1 MRWAVWTW
9 PERPPHSAFGR
20 QRAARVVRRSRP
32 RCRTTPAYGVSVT
45 LDEMIAAAATGTAD
59 VAEGWGQGRATYGGL
74 VAALLLARAQTVV
87 GAPERRLRTANVVFV
102 GPVEPGPA
110 LIDAEVLRA
119 GSSATTVSGRVVQG
133 DEVRAT
139 LIATFGVA
147 RETSVSVAADDPAPS
162 IPAPAE
168 VDPVPYIAGVMPE
181 FLQHVELR
189 FATGSPPFTGAA
201 EAAFGGW
208 MRFRAAPAQFGD
220 CELVA
225 LADAWPPGVAPLFSG
240 PAPMSTLSWT
250 FDLLGDA
257 PITPDP
263 TAQWQCDVRTIAAS
277 GGYGQTTARIWDP
290 QGELRA
296 LSRQTI
302 AYFR

>member
-1 MRWAVWTW
+1 M
-9 PERPPHSAFGR
+9 G
-20 QRAARVVRRSRP
+20 
-32 RCRTTPAYGVSVT
+32 VT

-74 VAALLLARAQTVV
+74 VAALLLARAEAAV

-102 GPVEPGPA
+102 GPVAPGPA
-110 LIDAEVLRA
+110 QIEAEVLRA
-119 GSSATTVSGRVVQG
+119 GSSATTVSGRVVQDG
-133 DEVRAT
+133 EVRAT

-147 RETSVSVAADDPAPS
+147 RATSVSVAVSEPAPH
-162 IPAPAE
+162 IPSPAE
-168 VDPVPYIAGVMPE
+168 VDPVPYVAGVMPE
-181 FLQHVELR
+181 FFQHVELR

-208 MRFRAAPAQFGD
+208 MRFREAPARFGER
-220 CELVA
+220 ELVA

-257 PITPDP
+257 PLWSDP
-263 TAQWQCDVRTIAAS
+263 AAQWQYDVRTIAAS

-290 QGELRA
+290 SGELRA